1 METILITSL
10 LRNNERYIP
19 YMLKMFSSLEK
30 NCDYNFKYLIYTN
43 DNDDKTS
50 ELLRNSKLK
59 NLNLVE
65 ENLEEEIM
73 KMERVERLYH
83 LREKLFHLTMKEDF
97 DYLLMIDSDIFFNPK
112 IFEKTIHQLNNT
124 QFEAISTNTLSGKMY
139 PFIFYYDHFSYV
151 DKDGVTYFD
160 KFFRNLKFMMIDTT
174 FSEEVKEVKSS
185 FSGFFLVKKETLLRK
200 DLSYL
205 EKVDKKKCEHINF
218 NKNFKIGLATNINP
232 LRLYGDESKSKYDS
246 YMNTIMKNK
255 SDNRDISKSGIY
267 FCFFVI
273 ILLFIFILKNL
284 KFKRYNSQSA
294 K

>member
-1 METILITSL
+1 MQTILITSL

-65 ENLEEEIM
+65 EKLEEEIK

-83 LREKLFHLTMKEDF
+83 LREKLFNLTMKEDF

-185 FSGFFLVKKETLLRK
+185 FSGFFLVKKETLIRK

-267 FCFFVI
+267 FSVFVI

-284 KFKRYNSQSA
+284 KFKRYNSQST

>member
-1 METILITSL
+1 MQTILITSL

-65 ENLEEEIM
+65 ENLEEEIK

-83 LREKLFHLTMKEDF
+83 LREKLFNLTMKEDF
-97 DYLLMIDSDIFFNPK
+97 DCLLMIDSDIFFNPK
-112 IFEKTIHQLNNT
+112 IFEKTIHQLNNS

-160 KFFRNLKFMMIDTT
+160 KFFRNLKFMTIDTT

-185 FSGFFLVKKETLLRK
+185 FGGFFLVKKETLLRK

-267 FCFFVI
+267 FCVFVI

-284 KFKRYNSQSA
+284 KSQ
-294 K
+294 

>member
-1 METILITSL
+1 MQTILITSL

-65 ENLEEEIM
+65 ENLEEEIK

-83 LREKLFHLTMKEDF
+83 LREKLFNLTMKEDF

-185 FSGFFLVKKETLLRK
+185 FSGFFL
-200 DLSYL
+200 
-205 EKVDKKKCEHINF
+205 
-218 NKNFKIGLATNINP
+218 
-232 LRLYGDESKSKYDS
+232 
-246 YMNTIMKNK
+246 
-255 SDNRDISKSGIY
+255 
-267 FCFFVI
+267 
-273 ILLFIFILKNL
+273 
-284 KFKRYNSQSA
+284 
-294 K
+294 

>member
-83 LREKLFHLTMKEDF
+83 LREKLFNLTMKEDF